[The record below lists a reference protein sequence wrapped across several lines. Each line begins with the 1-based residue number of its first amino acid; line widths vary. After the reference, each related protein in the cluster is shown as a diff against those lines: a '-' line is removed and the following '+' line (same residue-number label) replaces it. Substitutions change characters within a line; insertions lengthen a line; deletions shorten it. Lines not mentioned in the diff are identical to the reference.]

1 MLFSRNTAASP
12 SKVLRLVKTQQWRQ
26 GEALRITPRPRTQVN
41 PVARRLVIRR
51 EALGELA
58 LTPMRWGLRGDVDG
72 SAILARPLTSVRTD
86 VLKANPEWRR
96 LLNARRCVI
105 PAEQF
110 FEWKRV
116 AEVKTREYCIR
127 LRSGKP
133 MMIAGLWNR
142 ADNGGETFAYI
153 SCAANPLVS
162 LIHDQMPVLLNPA
175 EVANWFNPDATL
187 ETLLACLRPAKVD
200 EIELFPV
207 AQKRTAEEE
216 HQPSLFDR
224 VAA

>member
-26 GEALRITPRPRTQVN
+26 GEALRLTPRPRTQVN
-41 PVARRLVIRR
+41 PGARRLVIRR
-51 EALGELA
+51 EGLGELA
-58 LTPMRWGLRGDVDG
+58 LSPMRWGLRGEIDG
-72 SAILARPLTSVRTD
+72 PAILARPLTSVRTE

-96 LLNARRCVI
+96 LLNARRCVV

-142 ADNGGETFAYI
+142 SDSCGDTFAYI
-153 SCAANPLVS
+153 SCPANPLVS
-162 LIHDQMPVLLNPA
+162 LIHDQMPVFLDPGQ
-175 EVANWFNPDATL
+175 VSTWFNPDATL
-187 ETLLACLRPAKVD
+187 EALLACLKPAKVED
-200 EIELFPV
+200 IELFPV
-207 AQKRTAEEE
+207 TQKRSTSDAQ
-216 HQPSLFDR
+216 QPSLFDR